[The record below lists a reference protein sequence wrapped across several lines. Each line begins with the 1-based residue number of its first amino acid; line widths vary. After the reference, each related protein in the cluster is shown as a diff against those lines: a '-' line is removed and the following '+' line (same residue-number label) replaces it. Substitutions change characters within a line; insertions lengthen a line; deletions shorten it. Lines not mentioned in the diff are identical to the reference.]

1 MKKQENHVEHS
12 HYFFKLTYK
21 NVKIALYIK
30 GINKKDDLLQK

>member
-1 MKKQENHVEHS
+1 MKNRGKYIEHS

-21 NVKIALYIK
+21 NVKVALYVK